1 MKNLFINVF
10 KVFCT
15 TMIFFSTILFTQ
27 NLSAQRD
34 RNDID
39 AKFKWDLTHL
49 YPSDEAWKIS
59 LENQMPKVD
68 ELVSYRGK
76 LATNAKT
83 LFTFLEKQSDLYKEM
98 SRLYS
103 YASMKADEDTGNG
116 FYQGMNQEISQ
127 KFSTAGSKMSFVS
140 PELAAIP
147 KETID
152 KFMKQQPKLKTYA
165 QFFDNLYRQQK
176 YILTDKEERIIA
188 EAGKLKQAPYNIY
201 NIFSNAEMPF
211 PTITLSTGEKLYL
224 DQAAYTK
231 HRSNENAADRALVF
245 KEFWKSFESFKSTFS
260 QQLYANVNAD
270 VFTKNA
276 RGYNS
281 CLESSI
287 SANNIPVEV
296 YHSLIANINKN
307 LPTFH
312 RYLNIKKRLLGVD
325 TLKYS
330 DTYASGVKGVEMMF
344 DYEKGKELVVNATK
358 PLGESYSSVVARA
371 FDEGWVDMYPS
382 KGKRSGAYSNGS
394 AYDVHPYVLMN
405 YNDDFDGVTTLA
417 HEFGHAMHSYLSN
430 KNQAFANADYS
441 IFVAE
446 VASTVNERLLAKL
459 ILEETT
465 DPNARLS
472 LLMDI
477 LDGFRTTLFR
487 QTQFAEFELKIHEAV
502 ENGKPLTADVLNEM
516 YKDILYRYYGHNEG
530 VCNIED
536 IYAVEWAYIPHFYYN
551 FYVYQ
556 YATSFTASVALGQ
569 DILNGTPEAVSKYLK
584 FLSSGS
590 SKYPIDLLK
599 ETGVDMTSEAPF
611 VKAMTAMNYY
621 MDEVEKLLAK

>member
-1 MKNLFINVF
+1 MKHLFLNMIKALF
-10 KVFCT
+10 T
-15 TMIFFSTILFTQ
+15 AMIFFSAVLYSQ
-27 NLSAQRD
+27 NLSAQRE
-34 RNDID
+34 RSEID
-39 AKFKWDLTHL
+39 AKYKWDLTHL
-49 YPSDEAWKIS
+49 YPSDDAWRAS
-59 LENQMPKVD
+59 LESQMPKVD

-76 LATNAKT
+76 LGTASKT
-83 LFTFLEKQSDLYKEM
+83 LFTFLEKQSALYKEM

-103 YASMKADEDTGNG
+103 YASMKADEDTGNAY
-116 FYQGMNQEISQ
+116 YQGMNQEIAQ
-127 KFSTAGSKMSFVS
+127 KFSVAGAKMSFVS

-147 KETID
+147 KETLD

-176 YILTDKEERIIA
+176 YILSDKEERIIA

-201 NIFSNAEMPF
+201 NIFSNAELPF
-211 PTITLSTGEKLYL
+211 PTVTLSTGEKLYL

-231 HRSNENAADRALVF
+231 HRSNENAADRELVF
-245 KEFWKSFESFKSTFS
+245 KEFWKTFENYKSTFA
-260 QQLYANVNAD
+260 QQLYSNVNGD

-287 SANNIPVEV
+287 SANNIPTEV
-296 YHSLIANINKN
+296 YHSLIANINKS

-312 RYLNIKKRLLGVD
+312 RYLKLKKRLLGVE

-330 DTYASGVKGVEMMF
+330 DTYASGVKGVDMKF
-344 DYEKGKELVVNATK
+344 DYDKGKDLVVNATK
-358 PLGESYSSVVARA
+358 PLGQEYASVVEKA
-371 FDEGWVDMYPS
+371 FAEGWVDMYPS

-430 KNQAFANADYS
+430 KNQAFVNADYS

-459 ILEETT
+459 ILEETK
-465 DPNARLS
+465 DKNARLS

-530 VCNIED
+530 VTNIED
-536 IYAVEWAYIPHFYYN
+536 LYAVEWAYIPHFYYN

-569 DILNGTPEAVSKYLK
+569 DILNGTPGAVQKYLT

-599 ETGVDMTSEAPF
+599 ATGVDMTSEVPF
-611 VKAMTAMNYY
+611 VKAMEAMNYY
-621 MDEVEKLLAK
+621 MDEVEKLLEK